1 MAILFF
7 AWGCGTKTPEVRGLN
22 RRREADGS
30 MPVHAQHERVK
41 VHPPKNT
48 IAEWRFYFLHG
59 DVGRKPPNKG
69 FDND

>member
-41 VHPPKNT
+41 VGEANPSTSTRIRTAGNCG
-48 IAEWRFYFLHG
+48 FFL
-59 DVGRKPPNKG
+59 RI
-69 FDND
+69 FF

>member
-41 VHPPKNT
+41 VGEANPSTSTKKYNRRMAILFFAWGCGTKTP
-48 IAEWRFYFLHG
+48 E
-59 DVGRKPPNKG
+59 
-69 FDND
+69 